1 MRAARLLLL
10 MLALPIAADTL
21 APSDFQERRAALAKR
36 LGGGF
41 AVLECEKIDHSPDTD
56 LIDERTPQFDF
67 PYLAGVEVVGAVLV
81 ILPEVDESYLFLPE
95 GADVGKTKEASGV
108 KNVLPLGDFP
118 DFARDV
124 LGGSKRFY
132 ARRQQEVRKRLS
144 LDSPGAK
151 FLDLGEEVTALR
163 VRKTKKELAIMRE
176 AAEITCEGIIH
187 GMEACHPG
195 GNESDVKAA
204 IEGTFKARGA
214 ESLAFSSICGS
225 GPNSTILHY
234 AKDTRQ
240 LGADDLIVTDVG
252 CELHGY
258 AADVTRTYPVDGT
271 FSDEQKEIYEIVRE
285 AQERARKALKP
296 GISLAQLD
304 AIAREFIT
312 SKGYG
317 KYFRHYLGHYV
328 GLNVHDCGPFDAPLE
343 PGMVITIEPGIYLND
358 KGLGVRI
365 EDTYFVTEDGSE
377 CISDGA
383 PKVPAEVEARMK
395 KK

>member
-1 MRAARLLLL
+1 MRPARLLLL
-10 MLALPIAADTL
+10 LLALPIAADTL
-21 APSDFQERRAALAKR
+21 APNDFHQRRSALAKR

-81 ILPEVDESYLFLPE
+81 ILPDVDDSYLFLPE
-95 GADVGKTKEASGV
+95 GADVGKAKAASGIA
-108 KNVLPLGDFP
+108 NVLSLDHFP

-124 LGGSKRFY
+124 LGDSKRFY
-132 ARRQQEVRKRLS
+132 ARRQPSIRKRLS

-151 FLDLGEEVTALR
+151 FLDLGEEVTTLR
-163 VRKTKKELAIMRE
+163 VTKTKKELAIMRE
-176 AAEITCEGIIH
+176 AAEITCDGIVH
-187 GMEACHPG
+187 GMKACHPG

-234 AKDTRQ
+234 AKDTRAF
-240 LGADDLIVTDVG
+240 GEDDLIVTDVG

-271 FSDEQKEIYEIVRE
+271 FSDEQREIYEIVRE
-285 AQERARKALKP
+285 AQELARKALKP
-296 GISLAQLD
+296 GISLAEMD
-304 AIAREFIT
+304 AVARAYIT
-312 SKGYG
+312 EKGYG

-343 PGMVITIEPGIYLND
+343 PGMVITIEPGIYLDD

-365 EDTYFVTEDGSE
+365 EDTYIVTEDGSE
-377 CISDGA
+377 CISGGA
-383 PKVPAEVEARMK
+383 PKVPAEIEKLMAR
-395 KK
+395 